1 MENVKTLGE
10 LLQDIVEKENK
21 YFSLYDFLDED
32 NHLIRQD
39 IKDKLEKAEQK
50 QFFEYMD
57 GYNFVNSDEV
67 YMAVSEYTEKVMNR
81 PLSMGE
87 MWDMSEIAD
96 YYMSERWLEFDEE
109 ENRVENRKDFLFD
122 DLNNILFE
130 KHSEIIEYIEE
141 WLDKHHL
148 PKDDLIVWEL
158 ASDFIDQKELY
169 DLDYED

>member
-32 NHLIRQD
+32 NHLIRKD
-39 IKDKLEKAEQK
+39 IKNKLEKAEQK

-87 MWDMSEIAD
+87 MWDMSDIAD

-109 ENRVENRKDFLFD
+109 
-122 DLNNILFE
+122 
-130 KHSEIIEYIEE
+130 
-141 WLDKHHL
+141 
-148 PKDDLIVWEL
+148 
-158 ASDFIDQKELY
+158 
-169 DLDYED
+169 

>member
-32 NHLIRQD
+32 NHLIRKD

-109 ENRVENRKDFLFD
+109 
-122 DLNNILFE
+122 
-130 KHSEIIEYIEE
+130 
-141 WLDKHHL
+141 
-148 PKDDLIVWEL
+148 
-158 ASDFIDQKELY
+158 
-169 DLDYED
+169 

>member
-32 NHLIRQD
+32 NHLIRKD

-87 MWDMSEIAD
+87 MWDISEIAD

-109 ENRVENRKDFLFD
+109 
-122 DLNNILFE
+122 
-130 KHSEIIEYIEE
+130 
-141 WLDKHHL
+141 
-148 PKDDLIVWEL
+148 
-158 ASDFIDQKELY
+158 
-169 DLDYED
+169 

>member
-1 MENVKTLGE
+1 MEKFEKIYHWETSGDIKTLGE
-10 LLQDIVEKENK
+10 LLQDVVEKENK

-32 NHLIRQD
+32 NHLIRKD

-50 QFFEYMD
+50 QFFDYMD
-57 GYNFVNSDEV
+57 AYDFVNSDEV

-109 ENRVENRKDFLFD
+109 
-122 DLNNILFE
+122 
-130 KHSEIIEYIEE
+130 
-141 WLDKHHL
+141 
-148 PKDDLIVWEL
+148 
-158 ASDFIDQKELY
+158 
-169 DLDYED
+169 

>member
-10 LLQDIVEKENK
+10 LLQDVVEKENK

-32 NHLIRQD
+32 NHLIRKD

-109 ENRVENRKDFLFD
+109 
-122 DLNNILFE
+122 
-130 KHSEIIEYIEE
+130 
-141 WLDKHHL
+141 
-148 PKDDLIVWEL
+148 
-158 ASDFIDQKELY
+158 
-169 DLDYED
+169 

>member
-1 MENVKTLGE
+1 MEKFEKIYHWETSGDIKTLGE
-10 LLQDIVEKENK
+10 LLQDVVEKEDK

-32 NHLIRQD
+32 NHLIRKD

-50 QFFEYMD
+50 QFFDYMD
-57 GYNFVNSDEV
+57 AYDFVNSDEV

-109 ENRVENRKDFLFD
+109 
-122 DLNNILFE
+122 
-130 KHSEIIEYIEE
+130 
-141 WLDKHHL
+141 
-148 PKDDLIVWEL
+148 
-158 ASDFIDQKELY
+158 
-169 DLDYED
+169 

>member
-32 NHLIRQD
+32 NHLIRKD

-87 MWDMSEIAD
+87 M
-96 YYMSERWLEFDEE
+96 
-109 ENRVENRKDFLFD
+109 
-122 DLNNILFE
+122 
-130 KHSEIIEYIEE
+130 
-141 WLDKHHL
+141 
-148 PKDDLIVWEL
+148 
-158 ASDFIDQKELY
+158 
-169 DLDYED
+169 

>member
-10 LLQDIVEKENK
+10 LLQDVVEKEDR

-32 NHLIRQD
+32 NHLIRKD

-87 MWDMSEIAD
+87 M
-96 YYMSERWLEFDEE
+96 
-109 ENRVENRKDFLFD
+109 
-122 DLNNILFE
+122 
-130 KHSEIIEYIEE
+130 
-141 WLDKHHL
+141 
-148 PKDDLIVWEL
+148 
-158 ASDFIDQKELY
+158 
-169 DLDYED
+169 

>member
-10 LLQDIVEKENK
+10 LLQDVVEKEDR

-32 NHLIRQD
+32 NHLIRKD

-87 MWDMSEIAD
+87 MWDISEIAD

-109 ENRVENRKDFLFD
+109 
-122 DLNNILFE
+122 
-130 KHSEIIEYIEE
+130 
-141 WLDKHHL
+141 
-148 PKDDLIVWEL
+148 
-158 ASDFIDQKELY
+158 
-169 DLDYED
+169 

>member
-32 NHLIRQD
+32 NHLIRKD

-57 GYNFVNSDEV
+57 GYNFVNPDEV

-87 MWDMSEIAD
+87 M
-96 YYMSERWLEFDEE
+96 
-109 ENRVENRKDFLFD
+109 
-122 DLNNILFE
+122 
-130 KHSEIIEYIEE
+130 
-141 WLDKHHL
+141 
-148 PKDDLIVWEL
+148 
-158 ASDFIDQKELY
+158 
-169 DLDYED
+169 

>member
-32 NHLIRQD
+32 NHLIRKD

-87 MWDMSEIAD
+87 MWDISDIAD

-109 ENRVENRKDFLFD
+109 
-122 DLNNILFE
+122 
-130 KHSEIIEYIEE
+130 
-141 WLDKHHL
+141 
-148 PKDDLIVWEL
+148 
-158 ASDFIDQKELY
+158 
-169 DLDYED
+169 

>member
-32 NHLIRQD
+32 NHLIRKD
-39 IKDKLEKAEQK
+39 IKNKLEKAEQK

-57 GYNFVNSDEV
+57 GYTFVNSDEV

-87 MWDMSEIAD
+87 MWDMSDIAD

-109 ENRVENRKDFLFD
+109 
-122 DLNNILFE
+122 
-130 KHSEIIEYIEE
+130 
-141 WLDKHHL
+141 
-148 PKDDLIVWEL
+148 
-158 ASDFIDQKELY
+158 
-169 DLDYED
+169 

>member
-10 LLQDIVEKENK
+10 LLQDVVEKEDR

-32 NHLIRQD
+32 NHLIRKD

-109 ENRVENRKDFLFD
+109 
-122 DLNNILFE
+122 
-130 KHSEIIEYIEE
+130 
-141 WLDKHHL
+141 
-148 PKDDLIVWEL
+148 
-158 ASDFIDQKELY
+158 
-169 DLDYED
+169 

>member
-10 LLQDIVEKENK
+10 LLQDVVEKEDR

-32 NHLIRQD
+32 NHLIRKD

-57 GYNFVNSDEV
+57 GYNFVNPDEV

-87 MWDMSEIAD
+87 M
-96 YYMSERWLEFDEE
+96 
-109 ENRVENRKDFLFD
+109 
-122 DLNNILFE
+122 
-130 KHSEIIEYIEE
+130 
-141 WLDKHHL
+141 
-148 PKDDLIVWEL
+148 
-158 ASDFIDQKELY
+158 
-169 DLDYED
+169 